1 VKKLFVSIAFLFISV
16 GFSYGQEIKFETL
29 EIDYGKIEK
38 GSDGTRE
45 FYFTNSGNAPLLVQN
60 AQGSCGCTVPTWP
73 KEPVMPGERSKIS
86 VKYDT
91 QRVGAFT
98 KSVTLTTNSKSNTST
113 QLKITGDV
121 KPEAQQDPNG
131 EKSLIK

>member
-1 VKKLFVSIAFLFISV
+1 MKKLFVSIAFLFISV